1 MQELERRSGAG
12 QCRLPVDAQLVHTP
26 LRAEAWQSMLVDH
39 PDKELVEWMVR
50 GIRQGFRLGFQQDR
64 RGLRQARQNLASVR
78 EHPEVVQEYLDN
90 ELEKGR
96 VIAVGKTEEADA
108 LGVHCSPFGVIPKK
122 GKAGRWRL
130 IVDLSAPAEASVND
144 GISSDVKQAYRNMPV
159 HPDDRGLLGM
169 QWQGE
174 LLVDGCLPFGLRSAP
189 LLFTVAA
196 DLL

>member
-1 MQELERRSGAG
+1 
-12 QCRLPVDAQLVHTP
+12 
-26 LRAEAWQSMLVDH
+26 MLVDH
-39 PDKELVEWMVR
+39 LDKELVEWIVR
-50 GIRQGFRLGFQQDR
+50 GVWQGFLVGFQQDR
-64 RGLRQARQNLASVR
+64 RELRQSRQNLASVR

-90 ELEKGR
+90 EVEKGS
-96 VIAVGKTEEADA
+96 VIAVSKTEEAEA

-122 GKAGRWRL
+122 GKAGGRWRL